1 MAKKSNHGA
10 EAKVLRKLG
19 INEAYQ
25 LGMYLIDQYR
35 GTCLSCRYAIPARL
49 ASAESQGQL
58 EEAVK
63 MAVVDV
69 ITRHPMLQ
77 VGVKDAKSKTPSW
90 IQLPSLDLTNHI
102 QWRHLEE
109 HADDDDFEQVVQNA
123 FCAQLDEHFPD
134 ASLLREQ
141 PGWKITIFRRGN
153 TMEVLLCWNHHH
165 FDAVGAKVIHQDFLS
180 MLNAAG
186 GNEALSSDFSFLN
199 GDDILT
205 LPESP
210 PPLLPTPIETL
221 RQLPVDFRFL
231 AKAVWEE
238 YGPRFLT
245 RDITWAAWCPIVSSP
260 YKTQY
265 RAFYVDKASLSAILA
280 LCRQHTT
287 TITGLMN
294 ALALVSFSS
303 RLDSKAAPAFQS
315 STMIDHRRN
324 LPPADVPWG
333 KNERAVG
340 NYVTQLMHRYEPGL
354 VAGIRSKLLLGTTEG
369 GGDLSAD
376 LVDELWAESARN
388 RTQIVDKL
396 QNCQHNDLIGLFKWV
411 NVSDWRSTMR
421 DMAKKTRQFSW
432 IVTNIGVMMSGGG
445 SGSGDEDDQK
455 CWSMTRAQFGLS
467 AEIPAAAIEF
477 SPVSVAGQGMSVGAS
492 WPDCALDSAFGE
504 GVMADME
511 RWLGQLVKGG

>member
-1 MAKKSNHGA
+1 MTKKSIHGT
-10 EAKVLRKLG
+10 EAKVLRRLG

-35 GTCLSCRYAIPARL
+35 GTCLSCRYTIPTRL
-49 ASAESQGQL
+49 ASAESQVQL

-63 MAVVDV
+63 VAVVDV

-77 VGVKDAKSKTPSW
+77 VGIKDDKSKTPPSW

-102 QWRHLEE
+102 QWRHLDE
-109 HADDDDFEQVVQNA
+109 HDDFEQVVQNA
-123 FCAQLDEHFPD
+123 FCAQLDEYFLD
-134 ASLLREQ
+134 LGKQ
-141 PGWKITIFRRGN
+141 PGWKITIFRQGN
-153 TMEVLLCWNHHH
+153 SKSRTMEILLCWNHPQ
-165 FDAVGAKVIHQDFLS
+165 FDAVGAKVIQQDLLLS
-180 MLNAAG
+180 MLNAG
-186 GNEALSSDFSFLN
+186 GNEAALSDFFSLN
-199 GDDILT
+199 GDILT

-221 RQLPVDFRFL
+221 RRLPVDFGFH

-245 RDITWAAWCPIVSSP
+245 RDVTWAAWCPIVSSP

-265 RAFYVDKASLSAILA
+265 RAFHVDKASLSAILA
-280 LCRQHTT
+280 LCREHKT

-294 ALALVSFSS
+294 GLALISFSS
-303 RLDSKAAPAFQS
+303 RLDSKAAPGFQS

-324 LPPADVPWG
+324 LPLAAAPPDVPWV

-354 VAGIRSKLLLGTTEG
+354 VAGIRSKLLPDTK

-388 RTQIVDKL
+388 RQQIVDKL
-396 QNCQHNDLIGLFKWV
+396 QSCQNNDLIGLFKWV
-411 NVSDWRSTMR
+411 NVRDWQSTMR
-421 DMAKKTRQFSW
+421 EMAKKTRQFSW
-432 IVTNIGVMMSGGG
+432 IVTNIGVMMGDGGG
-445 SGSGDEDDQK
+445 SGDDDDQQK
-455 CWSMTRAQFGLS
+455 WSMTRAQFGLS

-511 RWLGQLVKGG
+511 RWLGQLVRGQ